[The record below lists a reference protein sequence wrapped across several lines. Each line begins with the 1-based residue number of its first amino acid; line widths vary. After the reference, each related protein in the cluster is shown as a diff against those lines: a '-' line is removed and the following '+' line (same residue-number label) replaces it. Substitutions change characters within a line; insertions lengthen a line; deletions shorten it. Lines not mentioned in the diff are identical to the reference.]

1 MRKFIQSIIG
11 PDRDIPAQ
19 DGIVYMLLLFILLAG
34 AGVMYY
40 LIQAFIWVLYAMM
53 VYPVETFTV
62 TLFLLVLYVLGLKW
76 TKHL

>member
-1 MRKFIQSIIG
+1 MRKFLQSIIG
-11 PDRDIPAQ
+11 PNRDIPAQ
-19 DGIVYMLLLFILLAG
+19 DGIVYMLLFLIVVAG
-34 AGVMYY
+34 TIAVYY
-40 LIQAFIWVLYAMM
+40 LIQAFIWLLYAMM

>member
-1 MRKFIQSIIG
+1 MRKFLQSIIG
-11 PDRDIPAQ
+11 PDRDIPTQ
-19 DGIVYMLLLFILLAG
+19 DAIVYMLLFLIVVSGTIA
-34 AGVMYY
+34 VYY
-40 LIQAFIWVLYAMM
+40 LVQAFIWLLYAML

>member
-1 MRKFIQSIIG
+1 MRKFLQSIIG
-11 PDRDIPAQ
+11 PNRDIPAQ
-19 DGIVYMLLLFILLAG
+19 DGIVYMLLFLIVVAG
-34 AGVMYY
+34 TIAVYY
-40 LIQAFIWVLYAMM
+40 LIQAFVWLLYAMM

>member
-1 MRKFIQSIIG
+1 MRKFLQSIIG
-11 PDRDIPAQ
+11 PNRDIPAQ
-19 DGIVYMLLLFILLAG
+19 DGIVYMLLFLIVVAG
-34 AGVMYY
+34 TIAVYY
-40 LIQAFIWVLYAMM
+40 LVQAFIWLLYAMM